1 MTHPMS
7 FATRRVLPYA
17 ADDLYALVADVERY
31 PAFVPLLTEATVL
44 ARRPDGFDARLGVGI
59 GFLRERWTSRVTL
72 DPGSRRIRFHYVDG
86 PLRALQG
93 AWRFRPVDGATEVE
107 FRVRWEFA
115 SGRLDGVARKLFD
128 VVSARMIQAFERESK
143 RLGRRGRMRSPSS
156 VATGERA

>member
-1 MTHPMS
+1 MS

-31 PAFVPLLTEATVL
+31 PAFVPLLTEATVQ

-72 DPGSRRIRFHYVDG
+72 DRPALRIAFHYLDG
-86 PLRALQG
+86 PLRALRG
-93 AWRFRPVDGATEVE
+93 EWRFQPTDRATIVDFE
-107 FRVRWEFA
+107 VRWEFA
-115 SGRLDGVARKLFD
+115 SGRLDSVARRLFD
-128 VVSARMIQAFERESK
+128 VVSGRMIQAFEREAR
-143 RLGRRGRMRSPSS
+143 RLGRRGRMQSPSS